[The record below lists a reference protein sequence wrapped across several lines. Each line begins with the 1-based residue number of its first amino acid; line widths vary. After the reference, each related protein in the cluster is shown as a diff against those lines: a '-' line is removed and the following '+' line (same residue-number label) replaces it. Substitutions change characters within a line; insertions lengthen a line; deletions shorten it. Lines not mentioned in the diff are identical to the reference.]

1 MTKPL
6 PRQLLVLGLLWAASA
21 SPWAQVPAR
30 TVQHEAQGSFE
41 VQMTPQGSGDEV
53 DGVRLGRMA
62 LSKTFR
68 GALVGSGQGEMLTAL
83 TPIKGS
89 AGYVALE
96 RVTGVL
102 RLDAAAFEEI
112 EADKGATGQA
122 CFVVIGASIAAG
134 RVCGG
139 MTIAASPECTPAYS
153 MCSSMPPTTEVSPS
167 LMQSTSS
174 SIASS
179 RNLSISTGLPGMTSN
194 TCRTTARSSSS
205 L

>member
-83 TPIKGS
+83 TPFKGS

-102 RLDAAAFEEI
+102 DGR
-112 EADKGATGQA
+112 KGSFVLQHSGSMQA
-122 CFVVIGASIAAG
+122 GA
-134 RVCGG
+134 
-139 MTIAASPECTPAYS
+139 
-153 MCSSMPPTTEVSPS
+153 
-167 LMQSTSS
+167 QS
-174 SIASS
+174 
-179 RNLSISTGLPGMTSN
+179 LSIGIVPGSGTGELQGIEGALQIRIVDGEHLYTLAYTLP
-194 TCRTTARSSSS
+194 